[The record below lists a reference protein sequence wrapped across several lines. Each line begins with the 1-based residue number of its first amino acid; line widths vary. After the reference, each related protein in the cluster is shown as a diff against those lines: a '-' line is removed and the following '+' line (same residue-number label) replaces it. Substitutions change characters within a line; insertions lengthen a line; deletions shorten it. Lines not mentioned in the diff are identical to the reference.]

1 MNYLTIF
8 KTNELVP
15 LLQFQGQIRWAILS
29 SDWNYPNKTAVPLH
43 WHCSCSQTFLVYYL
57 VNNNNFFPITSLS
70 HTHKLYYLHTTHRL
84 LTLQQANCLSWVF
97 SFCEHHWSP
106 EQLCPVPA
114 AHWFGHGHKTPHIYP
129 SPKKEQDFLNR
140 CFPLFHFPKQ
150 YSI

>member
-1 MNYLTIF
+1 MNYLKLSWCVKKNLKQMSLCLFCSFRDKFAELSCHRIGTILIRRQCPH
-8 KTNELVP
+8 TDIVP
-15 LLQFQGQIRWAILS
+15 VVRL
-29 SDWNYPNKTAVPLH
+29 
-43 WHCSCSQTFLVYYL
+43 
-57 VNNNNFFPITSLS
+57 FFPITSLS

-129 SPKKEQDFLNR
+129 SPEKEQDFLNR
-140 CFPLFHFPKQ
+140 CFPRFHFPKQ